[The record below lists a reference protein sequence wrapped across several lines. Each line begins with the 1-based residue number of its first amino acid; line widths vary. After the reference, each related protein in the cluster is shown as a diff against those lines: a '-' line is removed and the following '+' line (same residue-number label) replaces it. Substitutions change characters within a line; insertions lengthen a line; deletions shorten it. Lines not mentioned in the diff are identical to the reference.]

1 MKKRNL
7 AEWASIAEIIGTVAI
22 VVSLLTVAYSIDRN
36 TKVLSRQGMDELY
49 DGSRELNLLMV
60 ADPEL
65 ALLMKK
71 AQKDIFSLSE
81 KEHAQ
86 YERSIITSL
95 DIWDKA
101 IFAENDGLIAEEDMQ
116 PWHEFYH
123 RWVQRHMNRSMWDE
137 LKWNWESP
145 TLTLRVEAALGEM
158 ELSK

>member
-81 KEHAQ
+81 KERAQ
-86 YERSIITSL
+86 YERSIIISL
-95 DIWDKA
+95 DIWDKG
-101 IFAENDGLIAEEDMQ
+101 IFAENDGLIA
-116 PWHEFYH
+116 
-123 RWVQRHMNRSMWDE
+123 
-137 LKWNWESP
+137 
-145 TLTLRVEAALGEM
+145 
-158 ELSK
+158 